1 MTKTTQY
8 KNTPIGP
15 IPTEWEVKKLGEVVD
30 ITSGTSP
37 SDFNLLEIG
46 RYPYL
51 KVEDLNNSFKY
62 QISSREYS
70 DDVFRNVVVKNSL
83 IFPKRGAAIINNK
96 IRIYYSFLKESF

>member
-46 RYPYL
+46 RYPCNL
-51 KVEDLNNSFKY
+51 
-62 QISSREYS
+62 
-70 DDVFRNVVVKNSL
+70 
-83 IFPKRGAAIINNK
+83 P
-96 IRIYYSFLKESF
+96 